1 MEDNYFIYLSFNNQ
15 AEGWRLPVN
24 PESIEIS
31 EEGQGKTY
39 NIVGKGGG
47 TEETRAGEINV
58 IQSPRLKTVSFSSFF
73 PSKSHNYP
81 FIVKGIPE
89 LTPNTPNYRYLSDGI
104 HDPMK
109 YVKDIRK
116 WMETKHPIRFM
127 YIVRRRREDG
137 KLDNA
142 SDRDLNF
149 PASIE
154 KFEWKEVAGSPGD
167 IEYSLSLKEYVF
179 YSARNVQPVM
189 NAKGETVLVQQQP
202 ARPNEGVMPE
212 THIFQ
217 DGDSLTK
224 ISTKYY
230 GDSARAREIQELN
243 GISDS
248 EVEGIQNGTVLKLP
262 PK

>member
-1 MEDNYFIYLSFNNQ
+1 MEDHYFIYLSFNNQ

-58 IQSPRLKTVSFSSFF
+58 IQSPKLRTVSFSSFF

-81 FIVKGIPE
+81 FIVQGIRE
-89 LTPNTPNYRYLSDGI
+89 FNKDYQYLSDGI
-104 HDPMK
+104 HSPMK
-109 YVKDIRK
+109 YVRDIRK

-127 YIVRRRREDG
+127 YIVRRKREDG
-137 KLDNA
+137 TLDKEG
-142 SDRDLNF
+142 DRDLNF

-179 YSARNVQPVM
+179 YSARNIPIVVDA
-189 NAKGETVLVQQQP
+189 NGETALIQKP
-202 ARPNEGVMPE
+202 ERPKERVIPE
-212 THIFQ
+212 TYALVKDDWLIKVALKFYN
-217 DGDSLTK
+217 DS
-224 ISTKYY
+224 S
-230 GDSARAREIQELN
+230 RARDIQKLN
-243 GISDS
+243 RIRNSKLRYLPIGM
-248 EVEGIQNGTVLKLP
+248 VLKLP

>member
-1 MEDNYFIYLSFNNQ
+1 MEDHYFIYLSFNNQ

-58 IQSPRLKTVSFSSFF
+58 IQSPKLRTVSFSSFF

-81 FIVKGIPE
+81 FIVQGITE
-89 LTPNTPNYRYLSDGI
+89 FNKDYKSLSDGI
-104 HDPMK
+104 HTPMK
-109 YVKDIRK
+109 YVRDIRK

-127 YIVRRRREDG
+127 YIVRRKREDG
-137 KLDNA
+137 TLGAA

-179 YSARNVQPVM
+179 YSARSIPTVVGAN
-189 NAKGETVLVQQQP
+189 GETALIQKP
-202 ARPNEGVMPE
+202 ERPKERVIPE
-212 THIFQ
+212 TYALVKDDCLVKVALKFFNN
-217 DGDSLTK
+217 S
-224 ISTKYY
+224 S
-230 GDSARAREIQELN
+230 RARDIQKLN
-243 GISDS
+243 RIRNSQLRFLPIGM
-248 EVEGIQNGTVLKLP
+248 VLKLP